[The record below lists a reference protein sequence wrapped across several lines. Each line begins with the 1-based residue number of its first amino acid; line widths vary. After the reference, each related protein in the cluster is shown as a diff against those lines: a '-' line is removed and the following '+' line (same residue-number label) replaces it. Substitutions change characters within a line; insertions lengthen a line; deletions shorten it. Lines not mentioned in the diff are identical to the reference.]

1 MYSELVTQY
10 PIILVVARKL
20 PDWQNTPGLT
30 EILLM
35 LITEPYA
42 FNADSDYMK
51 MIERFVVIM
60 CSKSCGVERVNEA
73 RVRLFT
79 S

>member
-1 MYSELVTQY
+1 MYLELVTQY

-42 FNADSDYMK
+42 FNADSDHIK
-51 MIERFVVIM
+51 MIKRFLVIM
-60 CSKSCGVERVNEA
+60 
-73 RVRLFT
+73 
-79 S
+79 